1 MQLKIIGGFA
11 VKKEIPQIDA
21 KLRIIDGFMHE
32 MRRIVTELL
41 LKVIRFEKYIFTDL
55 VSPYKL

>member
-1 MQLKIIGGFA
+1 LQLKIIGGFA
-11 VKKEIPQIDA
+11 VKKEIPQTDA

-41 LKVIRFEKYIFTDL
+41 LKVIRFEK
-55 VSPYKL
+55 